1 MLTKADFQFC
11 GDILAKAIVFSSSS
25 TILMSIPTE
34 MVQRL
39 SSTLS
44 LPVMMVVK
52 RQWKEGKAKKLE
64 LNEMEI
70 ETMRLFEAESMF
82 CSKYLIKEELSEL
95 RRILAKHCSEE
106 IVNAAMKS
114 FEKRN
119 V

>member
-1 MLTKADFQFC
+1 MLTKADLKFC
-11 GDILAKAIVFSSSS
+11 GDILAKTMAFSSSS

-44 LPVMMVVK
+44 LPVIMVVK

-64 LNEMEI
+64 LNEIEI
-70 ETMRLFEAESMF
+70 ETMQFFEAESMF
-82 CSKYLIKEELSEL
+82 CNKYLIKEELGEV
-95 RRILAKHCSEE
+95 RRILAKRCSEE
-106 IVNAAMKS
+106 IVSTAMKS